1 MVCDLLAIF
10 TNQVSRPLMTSIIK
24 ITGSLEKFE
33 SRATDGK
40 SIRALHS
47 QCSWMFSI
55 VSESLI
61 GFFVLLWDPWAGHS
75 IKCYKGSIY
84 ITLQPFA
91 MATHSSALVWKVPW
105 TEEPGRLQSMGSL
118 SRTWLSD
125 FTFTF
130 YCHALEKEM
139 APHSSILAPG
149 MGEPGRLPSMGSHR
163 VGHKVT

>member
-105 TEEPGRLQSMGSL
+105 TEEPGRLQSIGSL
-118 SRTWLSD
+118 W
-125 FTFTF
+125 
-130 YCHALEKEM
+130 
-139 APHSSILAPG
+139 
-149 MGEPGRLPSMGSHR
+149 
-163 VGHKVT
+163 VGHKVTEQQQQPFGLPNCMPSINNLVLSFCCHSAFAVLSLPAWLTRCS